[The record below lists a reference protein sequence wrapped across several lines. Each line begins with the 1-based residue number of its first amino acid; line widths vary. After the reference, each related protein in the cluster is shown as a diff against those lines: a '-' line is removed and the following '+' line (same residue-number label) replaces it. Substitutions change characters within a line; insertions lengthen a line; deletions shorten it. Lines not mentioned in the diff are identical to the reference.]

1 MQQST
6 VKLTGRSP
14 FGRNFIRK
22 MGQSWIVNSITA
34 HVLFSK
40 PPGPLMLLE
49 HDHFQR
55 WVNLSA
61 DQHFLVQWTGWKKQ
75 DST

>member
-6 VKLTGRSP
+6 IKLTGRSP
-14 FGRNFIRK
+14 FGRDFIRK
-22 MGQSWIVNSITA
+22 MGNHWIVNSITA
-34 HVLFSK
+34 HVLFSQH
-40 PPGPLMLLE
+40 PGPWMLLE

-61 DQHFLVQWTGWKKQ
+61 DQHFLVRWDGWKNE
-75 DST
+75 